1 MYDIPD
7 PNRVETIADWAE
19 FYVMITQSELSKS
32 ELRSYVEA
40 SSGSEPSDEL
50 IDSVLMELET
60 REKLYG
66 VNPPF
71 SIQGSLIQPAF
82 EWKERPEYMTC
93 LIFALEGNPID
104 PLQSGVLFER
114 IINEAIRNFIGGESI
129 PVGFPNTRKAEDIA
143 NSLNEHYVYEP
154 PEYRQDRNLD
164 VVAWKPFSDERASQ
178 IVVLIQCAAGRNW
191 TSKKTELNLDAWCK
205 YIHFACKPIKGLA
218 IPIVITDK
226 IRVEEDS
233 TDAGLILDRTRIY
246 RNITKDL
253 TPGELHND
261 LETWCM
267 GRLAEMTA

>member
-7 PNRVETIADWAE
+7 PTRIETVADWAE
-19 FYVMITQSELSKS
+19 FYVMLTQSELSKS

-50 IDSVLMELET
+50 IDSVWMELEI
-60 REKLYG
+60 RERLYG
-66 VNPPF
+66 VDPPF
-71 SIQGSLIQPAF
+71 RVQPGLIQPTF

-93 LIFALEGNPID
+93 LIFSLEGNPID
-104 PLQSGVLFER
+104 SLRSGVLFER
-114 IINEAIRNFIGGESI
+114 IINEAIRNFLIGESI
-129 PVGFPNTRKAEDIA
+129 PVGFPDTRKAEDIA
-143 NSLNEHYVYEP
+143 AVLNEHYIYEP

-164 VVAWKPFSDERASQ
+164 VVAWKPFGDDRASQ

-191 TSKKTELNLDAWCK
+191 TSKKTELSLDAWCK

-226 IRVEEDS
+226 IRLEEDS

-246 RNITKDL
+246 RNVDINIVSDELKKDL
-253 TPGELHND
+253 EDWCTVR
-261 LETWCM
+261 LE
-267 GRLAEMTA
+267 EMKS